1 MDSNATRA
9 KGSATRIETTSYSGA
24 EKTTWVTKVKRHCRR
39 FWWLDF
45 LVVASVSLAIN
56 LPLYVFVAHRD
67 NCTIRTRIQPSQ
79 PLTYRRVYV
88 GGQQK
93 AQGELNKATLEVAYQ
108 GVSHPT
114 PDSFHLSLN
123 TNVVSHS
130 SHHPDLESFNASLFL
145 EDTEPNITSFGSIT
159 IPEVHVEAEFP
170 VSVDQDVFITNM
182 DQFIAY
188 NKLVFNSDEFRLA
201 LRGKTAVKLSGLPKY
216 NVDYNKV
223 VTMKGK
229 KQENWPLLLSLHC
242 SRVEQARW
250 L

>member
-1 MDSNATRA
+1 MDSDAPRA
-9 KGSATRIETTSYSGA
+9 KDAATWTETTSYNAA
-24 EKTTWVTKVKRHCRR
+24 EKTTWGTKVKRHCRR

-45 LVVASVSLAIN
+45 LVVASVALAIN
-56 LPLYVFVAHRD
+56 LPLYVFVAHRN
-67 NCTIRTRIQPSQ
+67 NCAIRTRIQPSQ
-79 PLTYRRVYV
+79 PLTCRRVYV

-93 AQGELNKATLEVAYQ
+93 AQGELNKAVLEVAYQ

-114 PDSFHLSLN
+114 PGSFHLSLN
-123 TNVVSHS
+123 TEVVSHS
-130 SHHPDLESFNASLFL
+130 SHHPDLEAFNASLFL
-145 EDTEPNITSFGSIT
+145 EATEPNITSFADIT

-216 NVDYNKV
+216 DVDYNKV

-242 SRVEQARW
+242 SRVE
-250 L
+250 

>member
-1 MDSNATRA
+1 MDSDATHA
-9 KGSATRIETTSYSGA
+9 KGSTTLTETISYTGA
-24 EKTTWVTKVKRHCRR
+24 EKTTWVTKIKRHCRR

-45 LVVASVSLAIN
+45 LVVASVALAVN

-67 NCTIRTRIQPSQ
+67 NCAIRTRIQPSQ
-79 PLTYRRVYV
+79 PLTCHRVYV

-114 PDSFHLSLN
+114 PDSFYLSLN
-123 TNVVSHS
+123 TDVVSHS
-130 SHHPDLESFNASLFL
+130 SHHPDLEAFNASLFL
-145 EDTEPNITSFGSIT
+145 EATEPNITSFGSIT

-170 VSVDQDVFITNM
+170 VSVDQYVSITNM

-188 NKLVFNSDEFRLA
+188 NKLAFNSEEFRLA

-250 L
+250 I

>member
-1 MDSNATRA
+1 MVRVLRALRRGPRPRVIVKQRKRLGLLRLSAIAGDSGGLTSWSWPASRSLLIYLCMYLSHIATTVPYEPA
-9 KGSATRIETTSYSGA
+9 
-24 EKTTWVTKVKRHCRR
+24 
-39 FWWLDF
+39 
-45 LVVASVSLAIN
+45 
-56 LPLYVFVAHRD
+56 
-67 NCTIRTRIQPSQ
+67 
-79 PLTYRRVYV
+79 LTCRRVYV

-123 TNVVSHS
+123 TNVVSHT

-145 EDTEPNITSFGSIT
+145 EATEPNITSFGSIT

>member
-1 MDSNATRA
+1 MDSNATGA
-9 KGSATRIETTSYSGA
+9 KDSATRTETTSYSGA
-24 EKTTWVTKVKRHCRR
+24 EKTTLSTRVKRHCRR

-45 LVVASVSLAIN
+45 LVVASIALAIN
-56 LPLYVFVAHRD
+56 LPLYVFIAHRD
-67 NCTIRTRIQPSQ
+67 NCAMRTRIQPSQ
-79 PLTYRRVYV
+79 PLTCRRVYV
-88 GGQQK
+88 GGQRK
-93 AQGELNKATLEVAYQ
+93 AQGELNKATIEVAYQ

-114 PDSFHLSLN
+114 PDSVHLSLN

-130 SHHPDLESFNASLFL
+130 NHNSDLESFNASLFL
-145 EDTEPNITSFGSIT
+145 EATEPNITSFGNII
-159 IPEVHVEAEFP
+159 IPEAHVEAEFP

-201 LRGKTAVKLSGLPKY
+201 LRGKTVVDISGLPKY
-216 NVDYNKV
+216 KVDYNKV

-229 KQENWPLLLSLHC
+229 KQENWPSLHSLHC